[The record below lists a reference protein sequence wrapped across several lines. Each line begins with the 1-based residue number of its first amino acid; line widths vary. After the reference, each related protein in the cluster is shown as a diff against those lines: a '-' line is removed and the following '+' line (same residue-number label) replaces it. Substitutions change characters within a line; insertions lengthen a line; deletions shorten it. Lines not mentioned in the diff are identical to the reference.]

1 MSESSPQEN
10 PAKAR
15 RIPVPARRTGL
26 LAVSALCV
34 IIAGTVYAVTDSS
47 PGGRPAAANAAH
59 SVLGAPGQKPATVPG
74 PMPGAPSTQAGQGS
88 TGTAGTGTAGTGT
101 AGRGTGSAGTDSAK
115 DTAAGPKPL
124 HPGNASLVASWK
136 KGTGGAA
143 LSAVTLASG
152 SVMMSHSASL
162 YPEMLQSCRSLAT
175 AVRQASAASPIP
187 DGAMQREYT
196 AALSSFRQGVAD
208 CVAGIVQHI
217 DGPEDTVTNV
227 NKAQVGQAVS
237 AISAGLTDLYVA
249 TEVLR
254 KQ

>member
-15 RIPVPARRTGL
+15 RIPVPARRVGL
-26 LAVSALCV
+26 LAVPALCV

-59 SVLGAPGQKPATVPG
+59 SVLGAPGQKTGAVPG

-88 TGTAGTGTAGTGT
+88 TGTAGRGT
-101 AGRGTGSAGTDSAK
+101 AGRGTDSAK

-136 KGTGGAA
+136 KGTGGTA

-162 YPEMLQSCRSLAT
+162 YPEMLQSCHSLAT

-196 AALSSFRQGVAD
+196 AALSSFGQGAAD

>member
-10 PAKAR
+10 PAKSR
-15 RIPVPARRTGL
+15 RIPVPTRRTGL

-34 IIAGTVYAVTDSS
+34 IIAGTVYAVTSGS
-47 PGGRPAAANAAH
+47 PGGHPAAVAP
-59 SVLGAPGQKPATVPG
+59 SDIGAPGKVAATVPG
-74 PMPGAPSTQAGQGS
+74 PLPGAPSTQAGQGS
-88 TGTAGTGTAGTGT
+88 TGTAGRGTAGT
-101 AGRGTGSAGTDSAK
+101 GTGSAGTDSAK
-115 DTAAGPKPL
+115 DTATGPKPL
-124 HPGNASLVASWK
+124 HPGNASLVASWN
-136 KGTGGAA
+136 KGTGGTA

-162 YPEMLQSCRSLAT
+162 YPEMLQSCHSLAT

-196 AALSSFRQGVAD
+196 AALSSFRQGAAD